1 MVFSSLIFLFMFLPI
16 TLILYYISPRYLKN
30 LILLISSLVFY
41 AWGEPVYIILMLFSI
56 ITMFF
61 FAKIIDKN
69 RENRDLFN
77 ILFAL
82 AVMICLGSLVF
93 FKYYGF
99 IVINLNMIFSLNLNT
114 FELPLPIGIS
124 FYTFQ
129 ILSYIVDVY
138 RGKVEVQKKIIPF
151 AMYVTMFPQLI
162 AGPIVRYSDVLNEI
176 DTRKESML
184 LFGQGVERFI
194 NGLIKKVLLANYI
207 GLLWNTVKTTSISE
221 ISIFESWLGIIA
233 FFFQIYFDFSGY
245 SDMAIG
251 LGKMFGFNFKE
262 NFNYPYISKSVTEF
276 WRRWHMS
283 LGTWFKEYVYI
294 PLGGNKYGLKKQ
306 CRNLIIVWT
315 LTGIWHG
322 ANWNFL
328 IWGLYFGLFIVVEK
342 LWLLERLQKLPS
354 FITHTYVLIIVIV
367 GWVFFEFENLGNAF
381 QYLKIMSGLSSNKLI
396 SDNAIYLF
404 YTNIIVFIFVILAS
418 TPIFKKIKEI
428 ILAKEKLYFNLGII
442 IFYSIALLL
451 CTASLVNESYNPFL
465 YFKF

>member
-30 LILLISSLVFY
+30 LILLISSLIFY

-69 RENRDLFN
+69 RENRVLFN

-99 IVINLNMIFSLNLNT
+99 IVINLNMIFSLNLST

-138 RGKVEVQKKIIPF
+138 RGKVEVQNKIISF

-207 GLLWNTVKTTSISE
+207 GLLWNTVKTTSIAE

-328 IWGLYFGLFIVVEK
+328 IWGLYFGIFIVVEK

-367 GWVFFEFENLGNAF
+367 GWVFFEFENLRNAF
-381 QYLKIMSGLSSNKLI
+381 EYLKIMSGLSGNKLI

-428 ILAKEKLYFNLGII
+428 ILAKENLYFNLGII
-442 IFYSIALLL
+442 IFYSISLLL